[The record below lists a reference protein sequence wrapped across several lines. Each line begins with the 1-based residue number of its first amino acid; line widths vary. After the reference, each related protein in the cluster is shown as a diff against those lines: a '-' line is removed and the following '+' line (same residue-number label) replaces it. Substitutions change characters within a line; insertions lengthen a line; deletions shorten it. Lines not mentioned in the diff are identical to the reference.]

1 MHTPRSSTAGDRAF
15 QVTEELLE
23 PSVLVLTVSGELD
36 IATAPELRTRLTTAL
51 EQGVTRLV
59 VDLRSLSFLDSVAL
73 ATLLQARTRIGDEGR
88 MAVVVDPDSYIRL
101 ILEVAGMPR
110 CLDIV
115 EEREHAVTLVTA

>member
-1 MHTPRSSTAGDRAF
+1 MHTSKPSIADDRSF

-23 PSVLVLTVSGELD
+23 PSVLVLTVFGELD
-36 IATAPELRTRLTTAL
+36 IATAPDLRTRLTTAL

-59 VDLRSLSFLDSVAL
+59 VDLRSLSFLDSVAV
-73 ATLLQARTRIGDEGR
+73 ATLLQTRSRLGDEGR
-88 MAVVVDPDSYIRL
+88 MGVVVDPDSYIRL

-115 EEREHAVTLVTA
+115 ETREQAVTLVTG

>member
-1 MHTPRSSTAGDRAF
+1 MHTSKPSIADDRSF

-23 PSVLVLTVSGELD
+23 PSVLVLTVFGELD

-59 VDLRSLSFLDSVAL
+59 VDLRSLSFLDSVAV
-73 ATLLQARTRIGDEGR
+73 ATLLQTRSRLGDEGR
-88 MAVVVDPDSYIRL
+88 MGVVVDPDSYIRL

-115 EEREHAVTLVTA
+115 ETREQAVTLVTG

>member
-1 MHTPRSSTAGDRAF
+1 MHTSKPSIADDRSF
-15 QVTEELLE
+15 QLTEELLE
-23 PSVLVLTVSGELD
+23 PSVLVLTVFGELD

-59 VDLRSLSFLDSVAL
+59 IDLRALSFLDSVAV
-73 ATLLQARTRIGDEGR
+73 ATLLQARARLGDEGR
-88 MAVVVDPDSYIRL
+88 MGVVVDPDSYIRL

-115 EEREHAVTLVTA
+115 ETREQAVTLVTS

>member
-1 MHTPRSSTAGDRAF
+1 MHTSEPPIADDRSF

-23 PSVLVLTVSGELD
+23 PSVLVLTVFGELD

-59 VDLRSLSFLDSVAL
+59 VDLRSLSFLDSVAV
-73 ATLLQARTRIGDEGR
+73 ATLLQTRSRLGDEGR
-88 MAVVVDPDSYIRL
+88 MGVVVDPDSYIRL

-115 EEREHAVTLVTA
+115 ETREQAVTLVTS